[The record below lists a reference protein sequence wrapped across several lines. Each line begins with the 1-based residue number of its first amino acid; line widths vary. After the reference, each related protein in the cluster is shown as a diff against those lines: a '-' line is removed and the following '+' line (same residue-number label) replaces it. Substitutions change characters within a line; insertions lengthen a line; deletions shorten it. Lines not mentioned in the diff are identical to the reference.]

1 MPLPEPIITLLAHF
15 QAAFTSPTWQKA
27 VGLFVGTLL
36 ARGLRT
42 VTIALRRIGLQETPQ
57 FSNYQHLL
65 KWGSLVTDA
74 SGSLF
79 ALLVGRDVC
88 AGKGSTNPVLN
99 SLLTR

>member
-27 VGLFVGTLL
+27 VGQLVGTLL
-36 ARGLRT
+36 TRGLRT
-42 VTIALRRIGLQETPQ
+42 VTIALRRMGLQEMPQ
-57 FSNYQHLL
+57 FSNYHHLL
-65 KWGSLVTDA
+65 A
-74 SGSLF
+74 PP
-79 ALLVGRDVC
+79 VGRDVC